1 MAVKLFWLAVA
12 GTLGT
17 WARFGLS
24 GVVSGWTGGW
34 FPYGT
39 LAVNVL
45 GSFLFGIFWMLAE
58 ERALINSETR
68 IIILVGFMGAFTT
81 FSTFAFET
89 GQMLRD
95 AEWMRAGLNLLAQNV
110 VGIAALLLGFVVGRQ
125 F

>member
-1 MAVKLFWLAVA
+1 MAVNLFWLAVA

-17 WARFGLS
+17 WARFGLA
-24 GVVSGWTGGW
+24 GVVSNWAGGT

-45 GSFLFGIFWMLAE
+45 GSFLFGVVWILAE
-58 ERALINSETR
+58 ERALIGAEAR
-68 IIILVGFMGAFTT
+68 VVVLVGFMGAFTT

-89 GQMLRD
+89 GQLLRD
-95 AEWMRAGLNLLAQNV
+95 AEWLKAGLNLLAQNV
-110 VGIAALLLGFVVGRQ
+110 VGVAALLLGFVIGRQ

>member
-1 MAVKLFWLAVA
+1 MAVNLFWLAVA

-17 WARFGLS
+17 WARFGLT
-24 GVVSGWTGGW
+24 GAVSHWTGGA
-34 FPYGT
+34 FPWST
-39 LAVNVL
+39 LAVNVI
-45 GSFLFGIFWMLAE
+45 GSFLVGVFWILAE
-58 ERALINSETR
+58 ERAMIGAETR

-95 AEWMRAGLNLLAQNV
+95 EEWLKAGLNLLAQNAI
-110 VGIAALLLGFVVGRQ
+110 GTAALLFGFVVGRQ